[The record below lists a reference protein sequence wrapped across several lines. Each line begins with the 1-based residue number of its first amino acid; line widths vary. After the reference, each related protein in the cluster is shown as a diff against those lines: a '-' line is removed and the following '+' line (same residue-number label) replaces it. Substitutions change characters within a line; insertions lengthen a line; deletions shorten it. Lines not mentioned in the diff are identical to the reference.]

1 MTVNRWQN
9 SFRRTCSRAMGRLP
23 RAIEDGLVYHALN
36 RCNNRAAVFA
46 DDDDRVA
53 FLQALA
59 ATKERYAFRLLGYG
73 LMTDHFH
80 LLLRPEPGQS
90 ISRILQSLTPPD
102 PVAVLAAR
110 SLRLEP

>member
-1 MTVNRWQN
+1 
-9 SFRRTCSRAMGRLP
+9 MGRLP

-36 RCNNRAAVFA
+36 RGNNRAAVFA
-46 DDDDRVA
+46 NDDDHVA

-59 ATKERYAFRLLGYG
+59 ATKERHPFRLLGYC

-90 ISRILQSLTPPD
+90 ISRILQSLT
-102 PVAVLAAR
+102 VAHTWRYQGHHSSEHVWKGR
-110 SLRLEP
+110 FKSLVIQCPECLG